1 MRAVKTGA
9 REVLVGSV
17 VGDGC
22 GPGQDRVV
30 QAFALFMVAHSRMT
44 KAIEAA
50 MAESGGLTL
59 DLYDVLVTLEDA
71 PGQKLRFSE
80 LADRIVLSPSGLTRR
95 IDRLVRLGYVK
106 REACATDRR
115 SGYAAL
121 TDEGRQ
127 ARERAWPTLRA
138 AIDRT
143 FRSRMSEGEVRQ
155 LGAVMKRIVEGLEK
169 GPATRSEETL

>member
-1 MRAVKTGA
+1 
-9 REVLVGSV
+9 
-17 VGDGC
+17 
-22 GPGQDRVV
+22 VV
-30 QAFALFMVAHSRMT
+30 QAFALFMVAHSRLT

-71 PGQKLRFSE
+71 PGQKLRFNE

-106 REACATDRR
+106 REACETDRR
-115 SGYAAL
+115 SGYAVL

-127 ARERAWPTLRA
+127 ARERAWPTLQA
-138 AIDRT
+138 VIDRT
-143 FRSRMSEGEVRQ
+143 FRSRMSEGEARQ
-155 LGAVMKRIVEGLEK
+155 LGAVMRRIVEGLEQ
-169 GPATRSEETL
+169 GPATRSEETP